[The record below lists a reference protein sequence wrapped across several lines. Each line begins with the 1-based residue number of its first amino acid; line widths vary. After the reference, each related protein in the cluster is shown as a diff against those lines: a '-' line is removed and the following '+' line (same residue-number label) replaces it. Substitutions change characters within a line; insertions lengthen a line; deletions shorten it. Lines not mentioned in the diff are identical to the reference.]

1 MATEIYQDTVPSASV
16 NTFVNTIQLEI
27 KLHSSSLKRENI
39 SDVREENTRKNIV
52 KI

>member
-27 KLHSSSLKRENI
+27 KLHSCLLRENI
-39 SDVREENTRKNIV
+39 KDVID
-52 KI
+52 KIH